1 MSLLQR
7 LHSRLLSH
15 LPSREQIARNR
26 WLAWLQPWLQQPKLW
41 HWSRRGVAMGVALG
55 VFFGLLIPIAQ
66 IPLSV
71 AAAIMMRANIP
82 TAVASTLVNNPVTFG
97 PIYYGAYRLGVWVTG
112 SKERPKTIDVA
123 NPQSTVEPEDTPF
136 WQRIANLGKPLLVGL
151 SITAVLMGLLAYG
164 IISILW
170 RWRTLAKR
178 RRRLR
183 RRLRH
188 NPR

>member
-7 LHSRLLSH
+7 LRSR

-26 WLAWLQPWLQQPKLW
+26 RLAWLGPWLHSPKLW

-71 AAAIMMRANIP
+71 AGAIVMRANIP
-82 TAVASTLVNNPVTFG
+82 IAVASTLVSNPVTFG

-112 SKERPKTIDVA
+112 SKERPKTLDLDH
-123 NPQSTVEPEDTPF
+123 PQSAVADEDLPF
-136 WQRIANLGKPLLVGL
+136 WQRITNLGKPLLVGL
-151 SITAVLMGLLAYG
+151 SITAVLMGLLTYG
-164 IISILW
+164 IISLLW

-178 RRRLR
+178 RDRRQHR
-183 RRLRH
+183 R
-188 NPR
+188 P